1 MSLCITASGRGGS
14 KGKGPSCS
22 FLASTATGMQQP
34 EGGVRLMQHIRTQP
48 AGPKAFRLYS
58 MVRDTY
64 RQKIGERAFSV
75 YEALT
80 YYIDPKTLQGT
91 VPLKLLAET
100 AQYPLT
106 TVSRCLHRL
115 WQEGL
120 ITITPQW
127 DDFGCVPKAN
137 LYILHALPLKPMSR
151 QPAHMPRATQ
161 PEHRH
166 QAPRLT
172 LLRCPGRS

>member
-1 MSLCITASGRGGS
+1 
-14 KGKGPSCS
+14 
-22 FLASTATGMQQP
+22 
-34 EGGVRLMQHIRTQP
+34 MQHIRTQP

-64 RQKIGERAFSV
+64 RQKIGERAFRV

-80 YYIDPKTLQGT
+80 YYVDPKTLKAT

-100 AQYPLT
+100 VQSPLT

-127 DDFGCVPKAN
+127 DAYECVPMAN
-137 LYILHALPLKPMSR
+137 LYSLQTLPLKPMSR
-151 QPAHMPRATQ
+151 QPGAMPSATL
-161 PEHRH
+161 PEPRH

-172 LLRCPGRS
+172 ILRRSVNARPHRDMPA

>member
-1 MSLCITASGRGGS
+1 
-14 KGKGPSCS
+14 
-22 FLASTATGMQQP
+22 MQP
-34 EGGVRLMQHIRTQP
+34 IRTQP

-64 RQKIGERAFSV
+64 RQEIGERAFSV

-80 YYIDPKTLQGT
+80 YYVDPKTLQGT
-91 VPLKLLAET
+91 IPLKLLAET
-100 AQYPLT
+100 VRSPLT

-115 WQEGL
+115 WEEDL

-137 LYILHALPLKPMSR
+137 LYTLHALPLKPMSH
-151 QPAHMPRATQ
+151 QPAHMPIATP
-161 PEHRH
+161 PERRR
-166 QAPRLT
+166 QVPCLT
-172 LLRCPGRS
+172 ILRRPGRSRPHKNMPA

>member
-1 MSLCITASGRGGS
+1 
-14 KGKGPSCS
+14 
-22 FLASTATGMQQP
+22 MQY
-34 EGGVRLMQHIRTQP
+34 IRTQP

-80 YYIDPKTLQGT
+80 YYVDPKTLQGT
-91 VPLKLLAET
+91 IPLKLLAET
-100 AQYPLT
+100 VDYPLT
-106 TVSRCLHRL
+106 TVSRCLRRL

-127 DDFGCVPKAN
+127 DAFGCVPKAN
-137 LYILHALPLKPMSR
+137 LYILHTSPLKPMAQQPGQIPSATPPER
-151 QPAHMPRATQ
+151 QR
-161 PEHRH
+161 

-172 LLRCPGRS
+172 LLTHPVHSRPQKDMPA

>member
-1 MSLCITASGRGGS
+1 
-14 KGKGPSCS
+14 
-22 FLASTATGMQQP
+22 
-34 EGGVRLMQHIRTQP
+34 MQHVRTQP

-64 RQKIGERAFSV
+64 RQAIGERAFSV

-80 YYIDPKTLQGT
+80 YYVHPKTLEGT
-91 VPLKLLAET
+91 IPLKLLAET
-100 AQYPLT
+100 VRSPLT

-127 DDFGCVPKAN
+127 DDYGCVPKAN
-137 LYILHALPLKPMSR
+137 LYTLHTLPLKPMSR
-151 QPAHMPRATQ
+151 QPAYMPSATP
-161 PEHRH
+161 PERRH
-166 QAPRLT
+166 QAPHLT
-172 LLRCPGRS
+172 VLRRSGRSRPHKDMPA

>member
-1 MSLCITASGRGGS
+1 
-14 KGKGPSCS
+14 
-22 FLASTATGMQQP
+22 
-34 EGGVRLMQHIRTQP
+34 MQHVRTQP

-64 RQKIGERAFSV
+64 RSQIGERAFSV

-80 YYIDPKTLQGT
+80 YYVDPKTLQGT
-91 VPLKLLAET
+91 IPLKLLAET
-100 AQYPLT
+100 VRYPLT

-137 LYILHALPLKPMSR
+137 LYSLHALPLKAMPHPPVHLSGTASPARRRQVPHLVLLQRSGHSR
-151 QPAHMPRATQ
+151 PHKDMPA
-161 PEHRH
+161 
-166 QAPRLT
+166 
-172 LLRCPGRS
+172 

>member
-1 MSLCITASGRGGS
+1 
-14 KGKGPSCS
+14 
-22 FLASTATGMQQP
+22 
-34 EGGVRLMQHIRTQP
+34 MQHVRTQP

-64 RQKIGERAFSV
+64 RQEIGERAFSV

-80 YYIDPKTLQGT
+80 YYVHPKTLEGT
-91 VPLKLLAET
+91 IPLKLLAET
-100 AQYPLT
+100 VQSPLT

-127 DDFGCVPKAN
+127 DDYGCVPKAN
-137 LYILHALPLKPMSR
+137 LYTLHTLPLKS
-151 QPAHMPRATQ
+151 MPCQRAYTPSTPP
-161 PEHRH
+161 PERSH

-172 LLRCPGRS
+172 VLRCSGLSRPQEDMPA

>member
-1 MSLCITASGRGGS
+1 
-14 KGKGPSCS
+14 
-22 FLASTATGMQQP
+22 MQQP
-34 EGGVRLMQHIRTQP
+34 EGGVSIMPHIRTQP

-64 RQKIGERAFSV
+64 RQEIGERAVSV

-80 YYIDPKTLQGT
+80 YYVDPKTLEGT
-91 VPLKLLAET
+91 IPLKLLAET
-100 AQYPLT
+100 VQSPLT

-115 WQEGL
+115 WEEGL

-137 LYILHALPLKPMSR
+137 LYILHALPLKRMSH
-151 QPAHMPRATQ
+151 QLAHMPSAT
-161 PEHRH
+161 PPARRH
-166 QAPRLT
+166 QAARLT
-172 LLRCPGRS
+172 LLRHPGHSRPQEDMPA

>member
-1 MSLCITASGRGGS
+1 
-14 KGKGPSCS
+14 
-22 FLASTATGMQQP
+22 
-34 EGGVRLMQHIRTQP
+34 MQHVRTQP

-64 RQKIGERAFSV
+64 RSHIGERAFSV

-80 YYIDPKTLQGT
+80 YYVDPKTLQGT
-91 VPLKLLAET
+91 IPLKLLAET
-100 AQYPLT
+100 VRYPLT

-137 LYILHALPLKPMSR
+137 LYSLHALPFKAMSHPPVHLAGTPPPARRR
-151 QPAHMPRATQ
+151 QV
-161 PEHRH
+161 
-166 QAPRLT
+166 PRLI
-172 LLRCPGRS
+172 LLQRSGRARPHKDMPA

>member
-1 MSLCITASGRGGS
+1 
-14 KGKGPSCS
+14 
-22 FLASTATGMQQP
+22 
-34 EGGVRLMQHIRTQP
+34 MQHVRTQP

-64 RQKIGERAFSV
+64 RQEIGERAFSV

-80 YYIDPKTLQGT
+80 YYVDPKTLQGT
-91 VPLKLLAET
+91 IPLKLLAET
-100 AQYPLT
+100 VQSPLT

-115 WQEGL
+115 WEEGL

-137 LYILHALPLKPMSR
+137 LYTLHALPLKPMSH
-151 QPAHMPRATQ
+151 QLAHMPGARS
-161 PEHRH
+161 PERRH
-166 QAPRLT
+166 QSPSLT
-172 LLRCPGRS
+172 LLRRPVRARPQKGMPA

>member
-1 MSLCITASGRGGS
+1 
-14 KGKGPSCS
+14 
-22 FLASTATGMQQP
+22 
-34 EGGVRLMQHIRTQP
+34 MQHVRTQP

-64 RQKIGERAFSV
+64 RQEIGERAFSV

-80 YYIDPKTLQGT
+80 YYVHPKTLEGT
-91 VPLKLLAET
+91 IPLKLLAET
-100 AQYPLT
+100 VQSPLT

-127 DDFGCVPKAN
+127 DDYGCVPKAN
-137 LYILHALPLKPMSR
+137 LYTLHPLPLKPMSR
-151 QPAHMPRATQ
+151 QPAYMPSATP
-161 PEHRH
+161 PERRH
-166 QAPRLT
+166 QEPRLT
-172 LLRCPGRS
+172 VLRHSGRSRPPKDVPA

>member
-1 MSLCITASGRGGS
+1 M
-14 KGKGPSCS
+14 S

-34 EGGVRLMQHIRTQP
+34 EGGVSIMQHIRTQP

-64 RQKIGERAFSV
+64 RSKIGERAFSV

-80 YYIDPKTLQGT
+80 YYVDPKTLQGAI
-91 VPLKLLAET
+91 PLKLLAET
-100 AQYPLT
+100 AQSPLT

-137 LYILHALPLKPMSR
+137 LYILHALPCTPM
-151 QPAHMPRATQ
+151 AHQSVHMSNAALPVR
-161 PEHRH
+161 RH
-166 QAPRLT
+166 QMPRLT
-172 LLRCPGRS
+172 LLRRSGDSRPHKDMPA

>member
-1 MSLCITASGRGGS
+1 
-14 KGKGPSCS
+14 
-22 FLASTATGMQQP
+22 
-34 EGGVRLMQHIRTQP
+34 MQHMRTQP

-64 RQKIGERAFSV
+64 RQRIGERAFSV

-80 YYIDPKTLQGT
+80 YYVHPKTLEGT
-91 VPLKLLAET
+91 IPLKLLAET
-100 AQYPLT
+100 LQYPLT

-115 WQEGL
+115 WEEGL

-137 LYILHALPLKPMSR
+137 LYTLHALPLKLMAR
-151 QPAHMPRATQ
+151 QPAYVPGTTPSER
-161 PEHRH
+161 RH
-166 QAPRLT
+166 QAPHLT
-172 LLRCPGRS
+172 LLRSPGHSLPHKDMPA

>member
-1 MSLCITASGRGGS
+1 
-14 KGKGPSCS
+14 
-22 FLASTATGMQQP
+22 
-34 EGGVRLMQHIRTQP
+34 MQHVRTQP

-64 RQKIGERAFSV
+64 RQEIGERAFSV

-80 YYIDPKTLQGT
+80 YYVHPKTLEGT
-91 VPLKLLAET
+91 IPLKLLAET
-100 AQYPLT
+100 VRSPLT

-127 DDFGCVPKAN
+127 DDYGCVPKAN
-137 LYILHALPLKPMSR
+137 LYTLHPLPLKLMSR
-151 QPAHMPRATQ
+151 QPAYMPSATP
-161 PEHRH
+161 PERRH
-166 QAPRLT
+166 QEPRLT
-172 LLRCPGRS
+172 VLRHSGHSRPPRDMPA

>member
-1 MSLCITASGRGGS
+1 
-14 KGKGPSCS
+14 
-22 FLASTATGMQQP
+22 
-34 EGGVRLMQHIRTQP
+34 RTQP

-58 MVRDTY
+58 LVRDTY
-64 RQKIGERAFSV
+64 RKKIGERAFSV

-80 YYIDPKTLQGT
+80 YYVHPKTLEGT
-91 VPLKLLAET
+91 IPLKLLAET
-100 AQYPLT
+100 VQSPLT

-115 WQEGL
+115 WEEGL

-137 LYILHALPLKPMSR
+137 LYTLHTLPLKSLSP
-151 QPAHMPRATQ
+151 QPAYMPDTTPLER
-161 PEHRH
+161 RY

-172 LLRCPGRS
+172 LLRCHGRSRPHKDMPA

>member
-1 MSLCITASGRGGS
+1 M
-14 KGKGPSCS
+14 P
-22 FLASTATGMQQP
+22 FFVSTATGMQQP
-34 EGGVRLMQHIRTQP
+34 KGGVSIMQPIRTQP

-64 RQKIGERAFSV
+64 RSKIGERAFSV

-80 YYIDPKTLQGT
+80 YYVDAKTLQGT
-91 VPLKLLAET
+91 IPLKLLAET
-100 AQYPLT
+100 VQYPLT

-127 DDFGCVPKAN
+127 DEFGCVPKAN
-137 LYILHALPLKPMSR
+137 LYSLHALPFKSMSH
-151 QPAHMPRATQ
+151 QSVHMPSAAPPAR
-161 PEHRH
+161 RH
-166 QAPRLT
+166 QVPPLT
-172 LLRCPGRS
+172 LLRHSGHSRPHKDMPA

>member
-1 MSLCITASGRGGS
+1 
-14 KGKGPSCS
+14 
-22 FLASTATGMQQP
+22 
-34 EGGVRLMQHIRTQP
+34 MQHIRTQP

-58 MVRDTY
+58 MVRDAY

-80 YYIDPKTLQGT
+80 YYVDPKTLQGT
-91 VPLKLLAET
+91 IPLKLLAAT
-100 AQYPLT
+100 VQYPPT
-106 TVSRCLHRL
+106 TVSRYLHYL

-137 LYILHALPLKPMSR
+137 LYILHALPLRPMAR
-151 QPAHMPRATQ
+151 QPRHMPMATP
-161 PEHRH
+161 PERRH
-166 QAPRLT
+166 QAPHLT
-172 LLRCPGRS
+172 VLRCPGHSRSPKDMPA

>member
-1 MSLCITASGRGGS
+1 
-14 KGKGPSCS
+14 
-22 FLASTATGMQQP
+22 
-34 EGGVRLMQHIRTQP
+34 MQHIRTQP

-64 RQKIGERAFSV
+64 RQKIGERAFRV

-80 YYIDPKTLQGT
+80 YYVDSKTLQAT
-91 VPLKLLAET
+91 IPLKLLAET
-100 AQYPLT
+100 VQSPLT

-127 DDFGCVPKAN
+127 DAYGCVPMAN
-137 LYILHALPLKPMSR
+137 MYSLHTVPLKPMSS
-151 QPAHMPRATQ
+151 QPGHKLGATL
-161 PEHRH
+161 PEPRH

-172 LLRCPGRS
+172 LLRRSVNARPHRDMPA

>member
-1 MSLCITASGRGGS
+1 
-14 KGKGPSCS
+14 
-22 FLASTATGMQQP
+22 
-34 EGGVRLMQHIRTQP
+34 MQHIRTQP

-64 RQKIGERAFSV
+64 RPKIGERAFSV

-80 YYIDPKTLQGT
+80 YYVDPKTLQGT
-91 VPLKLLAET
+91 IPLKLLAET
-100 AQYPLT
+100 VQYPLT

-127 DDFGCVPKAN
+127 DDYGCVPKAN
-137 LYILHALPLKPMSR
+137 LYILHALPLRPMSR
-151 QPAHMPRATQ
+151 QPVPMPSATP
-161 PEHRH
+161 PERRH

-172 LLRCPGRS
+172 LLRRSGHSRPHKDMPA